1 MFKNHLR
8 HFNTMNGIW
17 DIKTDA
23 VKKGD
28 NLRDVLPLTNETR
41 IDEIGFTHYVFS
53 KLMFNNPWYT
63 IPDDD
68 LKLFKKFLDGGSR
81 AYPSDGNIPSNIVA
95 KEARIVLNK
104 IVEYANDP
112 NHFYYKD
119 ARETSVN
126 GKFALVRGTMK
137 IYLGKYT
144 MRDWRRKRFT
154 DDIDF
159 WVFNVYI
166 LEHALKQTG
175 WTKNK
180 NTGEWEKQVEW
191 INPYTNER
199 RENILFAANNL
210 NQLLDFGAGSYLEGT
225 SLKNEFNKKIKRGH
239 DVDLSDI
246 LNIAMLNNGT
256 GGQHVEEWL
265 EAWTAFEEAANT
277 RNTSITANIISLC
290 RYSLAIADH
299 IEKVGK
305 SLKKYHELIFDKSEY
320 PDSEL
325 SMICRPSTHWVD
337 FLVSNG
343 PDATRKMLHDFIIEQ
358 AEERPQYSRNLR
370 DFSKKVLDLLNSKYI
385 YLKIA
390 FEIEN

>member
-1 MFKNHLR
+1 
-8 HFNTMNGIW
+8 MNGIW

-28 NLRDVLPLTNETR
+28 NLRDVLPLTDKTR
-41 IDEIGFTHYVFS
+41 IDENGFTHYVFN
-53 KLMFNNPWYT
+53 KLMFNNPWYM
-63 IPDDD
+63 IPNDE
-68 LKLFKKFLDGGSR
+68 LELFKDFLNGSSR
-81 AYPSDGNIPSNIVA
+81 AYPSDGNVPCDIVA

-104 IVEYANDP
+104 IVEYANDS
-112 NHFYYKD
+112 NHVHYID
-119 ARETSVN
+119 AGEALIN
-126 GKFALVRGTMK
+126 GKLALVRGTMK

-144 MRDWRRKRFT
+144 TRDWRRKRFT

-159 WVFNVYI
+159 WVFNVHV

-175 WTKNK
+175 WAKNK
-180 NTGEWEKQVEW
+180 NTGEWEKHVDW
-191 INPYTNER
+191 INPDINESR
-199 RENILFAANNL
+199 KNILFAANNL

-239 DVDLSDI
+239 DVDLNDI
-246 LNIAMLNNGT
+246 INIAMVNNGT
-256 GGQHVEEWL
+256 EGQHLEEWL
-265 EAWTAFEEAANT
+265 EAWTAFEEASNT
-277 RNTSITANIISLC
+277 RSTRITANIISLY

-299 IEKVGK
+299 LEKVGK
-305 SLKKYHELIFDKSEY
+305 SLEKYHELIFDKSEY

-325 SMICRPSTHWVD
+325 SMICRTSIHWVD

-358 AEERPQYSRNLR
+358 AKERLQYSKNLR
-370 DFSKKVLDLLNSKYI
+370 SFSKKVLDLLNSKYI
-385 YLKIA
+385 YLKIV